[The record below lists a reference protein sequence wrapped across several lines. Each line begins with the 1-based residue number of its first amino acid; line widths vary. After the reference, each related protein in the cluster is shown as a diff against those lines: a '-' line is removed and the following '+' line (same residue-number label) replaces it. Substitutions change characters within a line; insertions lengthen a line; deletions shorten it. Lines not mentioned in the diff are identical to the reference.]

1 MQELKKTPSNISTLR
16 KCKGDFIYFGIE
28 AGLLNLL
35 SQNIDL
41 RSLTCLKLIAN
52 IDGLPIFKSTGA
64 QFWPIL
70 LNLNGL
76 VFLVALYY
84 GYQKPTPVEEYLE
97 EFLNELTVLTRE
109 GVQIFGKQYE
119 VKLKCFVCDAP
130 ARSYLKG
137 IVNHTGYYSCERCT
151 IKGECASRVVF
162 NELGEQE
169 PRTDEKF
176 QNYQHPQHQ
185 KVASPLINAGIKCIE
200 QFPLDYMHMV
210 CLGVVKRIVS
220 FLKRGPRICKL
231 SCQQLE
237 VISEQLVSFNGLFP
251 SEFSRQPRSLFE
263 SDKWKAT
270 EFRQFLLY
278 TGPIVLKDFLQIE
291 MYEHF
296 LCLSVAMHILLT
308 DKTEFRNHY
317 ANFAKQLLQYFVA
330 HSHRFYGET
339 FAVYNMH
346 GMIHISED
354 MRFASSMNGISSFPF

>member
-1 MQELKKTPSNISTLR
+1 M
-16 KCKGDFIYFGIE
+16 
-28 AGLLNLL
+28 
-35 SQNIDL
+35 
-41 RSLTCLKLIAN
+41 
-52 IDGLPIFKSTGA
+52 
-64 QFWPIL
+64 
-70 LNLNGL
+70 
-76 VFLVALYY
+76 
-84 GYQKPTPVEEYLE
+84 
-97 EFLNELTVLTRE
+97 
-109 GVQIFGKQYE
+109 
-119 VKLKCFVCDAP
+119 
-130 ARSYLKG
+130 
-137 IVNHTGYYSCERCT
+137 
-151 IKGECASRVVF
+151 F

-176 QNYQHPQHQ
+176 QNYQYPQHE
-185 KVASPLINAGIKCIE
+185 KFASPLINAGIKCIE

-354 MRFASSMNGISSFPF
+354 MRFASSLNGISSFPF